1 MKNDDENELK
11 NIALMSDILIKI
23 TAVERLMI
31 SKGIITSEELAK
43 EINDISRIIAKSML
57 SSAKVTGDLDKI
69 IDDLV
74 AGKSEPAS

>member
-1 MKNDDENELK
+1 MKTEDENDLK

-74 AGKSEPAS
+74 AGKVEPVS

>member
-1 MKNDDENELK
+1 MKTEDENDLK